1 MTKLALP
8 TLMLSYL
15 LSLTIVSAVSLQK
28 QYKFDA
34 AGHRIY
40 SFSPVNQL
48 QKSAPS
54 SPLKLQDL
62 LLKQSDRS
70 ISFDTATGEVS
81 YKGSDTQIAV
91 GQTLSESGLG
101 NLKFTFKSTDGVIC
115 FGFVETMKGRAKPE
129 NILQD
134 AQSINMLCTN
144 NTRHDLIP
152 ILDEETSVGQTF
164 EMIVDPAYYEVH
176 FMNTDGKGY
185 FMGDYIFLENC
196 YLVVYFEKAGSLVV
210 SNGKRRD
217 DSSLP
222 KHSVPKPLPLEPVKT
237 TPSDPEEVSE
247 HAAEVSIEGSEQNTR
262 NEQEESGFSVKTQ
275 EVVEDVNSEIIPL
288 ESSQNSGSEVISAN
302 NETQGSEGSSE
313 VPETSSEVQEHPVN
327 SPVDSEGTNA
337 ANRPQNESNSS
348 APERVEEVFES
359 TEARA
364 VSQTSSFGESYDLQ
378 GASESSAELSEGTK
392 ARIIPHPE
400 PQEAPENAFSGALQ
414 ESNSTEEP
422 ISSENSTEEINPNQ
436 IPQDIAENNNSNLA
450 TSEVVYV
457 ANNNET
463 ENSITSSSQE
473 ENENNATKS
482 ANSDGIPTELNN
494 SLEAS
499 ETFTENPL
507 ENVVSNESE
516 ITSLPNP
523 QEITDTSTEEQSL
536 SPSTDIPTETEID
549 LSEALIPDNSQ
560 EFTERQANDII
571 TYPDVNPESPL
582 SSESEVSFSPA
593 PEEITK
599 EESFSVNL
607 PSETESTPAEF
618 SENAG
623 NNNNSET
630 FEAYSINP
638 SEIAVSNEPE
648 VTSLPNQQEITGINP
663 QEQSLS
669 PSESQS
675 RAPEIESAEDFVVDG
690 APEITEG
697 PENDIIEYPGAL
709 PVIPLSND
717 TEITFTPN
725 PEEDITE
732 EASSS
737 SSTLNEET
745 EIDSTEAFIPDESP
759 QSTEDNNNTETF
771 EGYSIN
777 PSEITVNNESETI
790 PSFSPQGFSISETEE
805 QTPSPSTNPQE
816 ETEIGLSESF
826 IPDTSQE
833 TTEREASDII
843 VYPSAY
849 PEGPLSSE
857 SEVSSSPAPEEIT
870 KEDPYA
876 PSANL
881 QEETEIG
888 SAEALI
894 SGEFPQSIDENNNTE
909 ALDTYSVNPSEITVT
924 SDSESTSFP
933 NPQGVNTEEQAL
945 TPTTNRQE
953 ESEIESAEALLSDG
967 SLEMTERQGYD
978 IIAYPEAFPVNP
990 SNTGSEITSSLNLE
1004 EATEAESS
1012 SPANLSGEFEN
1023 NSTETFI
1030 ADEFVES
1037 TNTNETTEA
1046 LDTFA
1051 VNPSEIVVSNES
1063 EAISSFSPQEVI
1075 MGNSEEQSISPSSSL
1090 HEDTEIES
1098 AEGLIAVDSEKIIE
1112 GQGYDII
1119 TYPEAFPD
1127 NPLNTESEITRSV
1140 TPQETTD
1147 MNVTEQVHLTTTQEE
1162 RSEGNIVVAD
1172 SQDLTGSSETTFTDV
1187 YPDESAGFAIEADV
1201 IEAYNPL
1208 VNAADVS
1215 ESNASNDSTGSS
1227 VQEEN
1232 LENNDGETTVYL
1244 LQLRQNEPALK
1255 YKSDACKQ
1263 RKHVLSARTAP
1274 SKARNN
1280 EKRNDSD
1287 YEIESNSMSF
1297 IPLESAFD
1305 SYLFHQ
1311 KVKNSRK
1318 AVNNKRVKN

>member
-599 EESFSVNL
+599 E
-607 PSETESTPAEF
+607 
-618 SENAG
+618 
-623 NNNNSET
+623 
-630 FEAYSINP
+630 
-638 SEIAVSNEPE
+638 
-648 VTSLPNQQEITGINP
+648 
-663 QEQSLS
+663 
-669 PSESQS
+669 
-675 RAPEIESAEDFVVDG
+675 
-690 APEITEG
+690 
-697 PENDIIEYPGAL
+697 
-709 PVIPLSND
+709 
-717 TEITFTPN
+717 
-725 PEEDITE
+725 
-732 EASSS
+732 
-737 SSTLNEET
+737 
-745 EIDSTEAFIPDESP
+745 
-759 QSTEDNNNTETF
+759 
-771 EGYSIN
+771 
-777 PSEITVNNESETI
+777 
-790 PSFSPQGFSISETEE
+790 
-805 QTPSPSTNPQE
+805 
-816 ETEIGLSESF
+816 
-826 IPDTSQE
+826 
-833 TTEREASDII
+833 
-843 VYPSAY
+843 
-849 PEGPLSSE
+849 
-857 SEVSSSPAPEEIT
+857 
-870 KEDPYA
+870 DPYA